1 MTFTWYKIFNK
12 TTFEALDLVSKT
24 YTLDLENLGLKDFLV
39 TKGVSIGITYND
51 VFLQLE
57 LNDEN
62 PFAFD
67 GNAIYIDANNDVF
80 WGIEIEVEE

>member
-1 MTFTWYKIFNK
+1 MTFNWYKIFNLND
-12 TTFEALDLVSKT
+12 FEALDLVSKT
-24 YTLDLENLGLKDFLV
+24 YTLDLENLGVKDFLV
-39 TKGVSIGITYND
+39 TKGNSIGITYEG

-67 GNAIYIDANNDVF
+67 GNAIYIDANDDVF
-80 WGIEIEVEE
+80 WGIEVES